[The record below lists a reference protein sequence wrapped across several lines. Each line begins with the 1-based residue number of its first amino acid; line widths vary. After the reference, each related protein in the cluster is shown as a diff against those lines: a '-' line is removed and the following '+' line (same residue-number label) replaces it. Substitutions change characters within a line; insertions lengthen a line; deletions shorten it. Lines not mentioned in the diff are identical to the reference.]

1 MKRWR
6 MALKLVAVV
15 FGGVLIYQ
23 ISSTT
28 LQDSGSEIVDKNT
41 DPLSVHPIK
50 VEIGKIQ
57 NMNRNE
63 GSKGSEVTAIER
75 KNDKVWSDF
84 KYADEIASY
93 SVIQSKVFLSEDE
106 KALRKKFLEDQDML
120 RSFKSILLIPAQD
133 MKTMKMQNAAL
144 DILFESFELDPQ
156 GISLELF
163 KDVISNPTV
172 EDAQLSSQERQ
183 AVAEI
188 KAEIL
193 FRVSA
198 AVPESRAELESL
210 LPGPVSQRLWQNVV
224 AQQKSNLA
232 ESALERAR

>member
-1 MKRWR
+1 MRNWR
-6 MALKLVAVV
+6 LALKLVAVV
-15 FGGVLIYQ
+15 FGGILIYQ

-28 LQDSGSEIVDKNT
+28 LQNSGSEIVDTNT
-41 DPLSVHPIK
+41 DPLAGNPIK

-57 NMNRNE
+57 TVNQNDD
-63 GSKGSEVTAIER
+63 SKGSEVAPTMQ
-75 KNDKVWSDF
+75 KNDKLWSDF
-84 KYADEIASY
+84 KYADELASY
-93 SVIQSKVFLSEDE
+93 SVIQAKVFLSEDE
-106 KALRKKFLEDQDML
+106 KELRKKLLKDQDML

-133 MKTMKMQNAAL
+133 MTTMKMQNAAL
-144 DILFESFELDPQ
+144 DILFESLELDPQ
-156 GISLELF
+156 GVSLEIL
-163 KDVISNPTV
+163 KDVIRNPTV
-172 EDAQLSSQERQ
+172 EDSQLSSPERQ

-210 LPGPVSQRLWQNVV
+210 LPGPVSQRLWKNVV